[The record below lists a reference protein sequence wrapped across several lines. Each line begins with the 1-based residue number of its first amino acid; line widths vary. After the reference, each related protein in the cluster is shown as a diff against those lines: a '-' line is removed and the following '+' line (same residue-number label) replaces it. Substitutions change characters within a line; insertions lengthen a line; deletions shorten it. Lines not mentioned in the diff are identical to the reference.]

1 MSNFLQ
7 SALLQS
13 RLPLVCFKRFRG
25 KINIQRPRPPHYE
38 RARVLDVVK
47 PIYKKPDFNAPCV
60 EAGRTKA
67 AQEVENPYERIIA
80 REVRNWLDHSKMV
93 AFIHLNSIKQED
105 FFKVQVALHRHQM
118 SVKIYGKSIIR
129 QAVEG
134 TQFEAIQPLFDVKTA
149 LIFCPDESKIRQL
162 LAVLKKTPQ
171 FVLMAGII
179 QGQFLSKKEFM
190 GFASLPDLTT
200 ARAQL
205 AAVLESAGAKIVSD
219 LECHQNQLVNVLESY
234 VRHENEKSGASQ
246 ESSKA
251 PEGTEG

>member
-1 MSNFLQ
+1 MSNFVQ
-7 SALLQS
+7 KTLLQS

-25 KINIQRPRPPHYE
+25 KINIQRPRQPHYE
-38 RARVLDVVK
+38 RARVLDLVK
-47 PIYKKPDFNAPCV
+47 PVYKQLEFNAPCEDV
-60 EAGRTKA
+60 ERSKV
-67 AQEVENPYERIIA
+67 AQEVDNPYERIIA

-118 SVKIYGKSIIR
+118 NVKVYGKSVIR

-134 TQFEAIQPLFDVKTA
+134 TKFETIQPLFDVKTA

-162 LAVLKKTPQ
+162 LNVLKKTPQ
-171 FVLMAGII
+171 FVLLAGII
-179 QGQFLSKKEFM
+179 HGQFLNKNEFIN
-190 GFASLPDLTT
+190 FASLPDLTT

-234 VRHENEKSGASQ
+234 VRHENEKTKDSPAS
-246 ESSKA
+246 SNA
-251 PEGTEG
+251 PEGSEG

>member
-7 SALLQS
+7 KALLQS
-13 RLPLVCFKRFRG
+13 WPPLVSFKRFRG
-25 KINIQRPRPPHYE
+25 KINIQRPRQPHYE
-38 RARVLDVVK
+38 RARVIELVK
-47 PIYKKPDFNAPCV
+47 PVYKQPDFNAPCQD
-60 EAGRTKA
+60 AGQSKIN
-67 AQEVENPYERIIA
+67 QKVVNPYEKIIA

-93 AFIHLNSIKQED
+93 AFIHSNSIRQED
-105 FFKVQVALHRHQM
+105 FFKAQVALHRHQI
-118 SVKIYGKSIIR
+118 SVKSYGKSIIQ

-134 TQFEAIQPLFDVKTA
+134 TKYEAIQSLFNVKTVI
-149 LIFCPDESKIRQL
+149 IFCPDESKIRQL

-179 QGQFLSKKEFM
+179 QGQFLSKEEFI

-234 VRHENEKSGASQ
+234 VRHENEKSGASSG
-246 ESSKA
+246 ESDETEGSKA
-251 PEGTEG
+251 